1 MHALNAYAKENRS
14 MTREVRS
21 SRWSQIIAWAVAS
34 LFALGFFLP
43 FVGALTGPITG
54 VWFVG
59 TQKPSR
65 GFLWMCAFTFLPYMV
80 ANWRNFPLTGSLH
93 AFQYVGWMFLAAL
106 LSVLPFLFHRFVS
119 PRVPGLLFTLPLPLS
134 GAVLKT
140 LALRWLPAN
149 IFRLYSFAQ
158 SQRTNTLLLHI
169 AATFGIG
176 AVTFL
181 IYWFAAML
189 LWMWNDEFRPSK
201 IALGASLFAAVWF
214 LVTGFGLFRQFT
226 GAVLPPAAPTGVALA
241 WICLGGALAL
251 SIWALLHPGKPH
263 LPWANRPEVAL
274 LQSPYTQTPLQVVRE
289 DGRETLV
296 SPSGERFPIR
306 DGIPIFLKPEEL
318 TGSNRKYNHLYETI
332 GGFYDD
338 IQRIF
343 CALKGFDL
351 DRYFRSY
358 MGLLE
363 IKPGDSV
370 LETSVGTGL
379 NFKYLPR
386 GVKLFGLDLSPEMLA
401 NCETNLRRW
410 QLDADLFLGNAES
423 LPFAGSSFDVV
434 FHVGG
439 INFFN
444 DRASAIHEMIRVA
457 RPGTLLLVA
466 DETEK
471 HVEEVYEK
479 SLGGYFKNRKEPVS
493 APIDLVPPEMQ
504 EVHLASLGDGMFYAL
519 TFRKPAP

>member
-1 MHALNAYAKENRS
+1 MPTNVHSN
-14 MTREVRS
+14 
-21 SRWSQIIAWAVAS
+21 RWSQIVACAVAS
-34 LFALGFFLP
+34 LFILGIFFPL
-43 FVGALTGPITG
+43 VGTWTGAILG

-65 GFLWMCAFTFLPYMV
+65 GFLWMCAFTFLPSL
-80 ANWRNFPLTGSLH
+80 ATNWRKFPLTGPEH
-93 AFQYVGWMFLAAL
+93 ALEYVAWLLFVAL
-106 LSVLPFLFHRFVS
+106 LTVLPFLFHRLVS
-119 PRVPGLLFTLPLPLS
+119 PRLPGLLSTLPLPLS
-134 GAVLKT
+134 GAVLRT
-140 LALRWLPAN
+140 LALAWLPAN
-149 IFRLYSFAQ
+149 IFRLYSLAQ
-158 SQRTNTLLLHI
+158 SQKVNTPLLHI

-181 IYWFAAML
+181 IYWFAAVL
-189 LWMWNDEFRPSK
+189 LWMWNDEFRASK
-201 IALGASLFAAVWF
+201 IAVGASLFATVCVLA
-214 LVTGFGLFRQFT
+214 TGFGLFRQFT

-263 LPWANRPEVAL
+263 LPWANRPEIAL

-306 DGIPIFLKPEEL
+306 DGIPIFLKPEDL

-338 IQRIF
+338 TQRVV
-343 CALKGFDL
+343 CALRGVDQDAHFL
-351 DRYFRSY
+351 SY
-358 MGLLE
+358 LPLLE

-386 GVKLFGLDLSPEMLA
+386 GIQLFGLDLSPEMLA

-410 QLDADLFLGNAES
+410 QLDADMFLGNAES
-423 LPFAGSSFDVV
+423 LPFADSSFDVV

-439 INFFN
+439 INFFS
-444 DRASAIHEMIRVA
+444 DRARAIHEMIRVA
-457 RPGTLLLVA
+457 KPGSLILIA
-466 DETEK
+466 DETEE
-471 HVEEVYEK
+471 HVKDTYEHMPIA
-479 SLGGYFKNRKEPVS
+479 SAYFKGRKEAVA
-493 APIDLVPPEMQ
+493 APIDLVPPQMQ
-504 EVHLASLGDGMFYAL
+504 DIRLQLLLNDRFYAL
-519 TFRKPAP
+519 TFRKPAPGE